1 MIGSFKCTE
10 EVHNGLDVL
19 VTKRFVT
26 ECPIN
31 VHQLGVFSG
40 CTHQIA
46 VGDVYNFVASSTN
59 IPHFEFSD
67 EKNVRWSSLG
77 LSSGMKEVKKL
88 ISNDKFQYT
97 TIYKQIFIDDLGC
110 DNYSYYGFS
119 LLDSKFL
126 HTKEQVYMEMSS
138 HLNQIKLYIYSLV
151 THNILLNHYDME
163 FIIHGFVELTLNRY
177 VESVYGIHDRNYRYQ
192 KMHDTVIHLDSSGYA
207 LPLFPQMLTEQF
219 ERLSLHFVTY
229 MKYTDSS

>member
-1 MIGSFKCTE
+1 MIGSLECTE

-163 FIIHGFVELTLNRY
+163 FIIHGFVELTLNRI
-177 VESVYGIHDRNYRYQ
+177 VLQ
-192 KMHDTVIHLDSSGYA
+192 
-207 LPLFPQMLTEQF
+207 
-219 ERLSLHFVTY
+219 
-229 MKYTDSS
+229 